1 MQTKYMNLI
10 KKITTYN
17 NWRRGSEDAL
27 KFTPTEI
34 GLFLDEACV
43 QLQTLIDK
51 SPVASSDI
59 NLTDP
64 VINENWTQYKRKG
77 LSEMR
82 PFIVGETLT
91 LVSISD
97 ADRENGS
104 PKKGDMIARNPK
116 NYDDQWLV
124 AAKYL
129 EDNLELA
136 DKSDYASKPV
146 DAIKTNLETLAK
158 LEETEIRKHVVNGIY
173 KGDIRI
179 KSKYVLPNLSDI
191 IVTGDFYCSDNNLT
205 SLEGA
210 PKEVTGCFNCYCNNL
225 TSLEGVPKEVGGY
238 FNCSDNNLTSL
249 EGAPK
254 EVGGGYY
261 CNYNNLTSL
270 EGAPKEVE
278 GDFDCSDNNL
288 TSLEGAPKE
297 VGGDFDCYGNNLT
310 SLEGAPKKSWR

>member
-10 KKITTYN
+10 EKITTYN

-124 AAKYL
+124 AAKYF

-136 DKSDYASKPV
+136 DKSDYAFKHV
-146 DAIKTNLETLAK
+146 DSIETLAK
-158 LEETEIRKHVVNGIY
+158 LEETEIRKRVVNGIY
-173 KGDIRI
+173 KGDIKI

-191 IVTGDFYCSDNNLT
+191 IVTGYF
-205 SLEGA
+205 
-210 PKEVTGCFNCYCNNL
+210 YCNN
-225 TSLEGVPKEVGGY
+225 
-238 FNCSDNNLTSL
+238 NNLTSL

-254 EVGGGYY
+254 EVGGGFY
-261 CNYNNLTSL
+261 CS
-270 EGAPKEVE
+270 
-278 GDFDCSDNNL
+278 S
-288 TSLEGAPKE
+288 
-297 VGGDFDCYGNNLT
+297 NNLT
-310 SLEGAPKKSWR
+310 SLEGAPKKVGGSFNCYGNPVPLDYNHYGNLT